1 MLMEEEDVDS
11 YHRKNKNNDMFIRL
25 FQKRPETFKGLKMTM
40 FDGLKKDNEDQKE
53 NLEDQQNNDEKSLG
67 RNGKI
72 RTSEVDGNSVNKLYE
87 RFKRRKRNK
96 KKDKREKLAE
106 IQKTKITEQ
115 NPENETDIRGAVGE
129 VQENQIRTIIG
140 RKVRLKIDKTSSENN
155 SEFHLI
161 EIFGNIPDNVH
172 ILESHLKEYQFE
184 RLKNIKIDVTY
195 KSRKEF
201 KPIYNTR
208 EIRER
213 VINKNGRNNI
223 ICYCCQMFVHKKR
236 ICWIKVKRLTRNKRF
251 DCSDYVNLSE
261 ILCSNS
267 SGVTLPIIK
276 HVIKFE
282 KKETSIE
289 KKIKYRTAIK
299 KEEDPE
305 ITRLRDERNRE
316 RKVKEQFKRMRSR
329 EINNLEIAR
338 EHQLRRGGNPACI
351 CGRPDCPSTV

>member
-11 YHRKNKNNDMFIRL
+11 YHRKNKNNDMYIRL

-40 FDGLKKDNEDQKE
+40 FEGMEKDKEDNKENPEDQQDNEDKR
-53 NLEDQQNNDEKSLG
+53 LA
-67 RNGKI
+67 RNGEI
-72 RTSEVDGNSVNKLYE
+72 RTSEVEGNSVNKLYE

-96 KKDKREKLAE
+96 KKDKREKQAE
-106 IQKTKITEQ
+106 IQKAKIAEQ
-115 NPENETDIRGAVGE
+115 NPENEINIRGAVDE
-129 VQENQIRTIIG
+129 VQEHQIRTIIG
-140 RKVRLKIDKTSSENN
+140 RKVRLKIDKTRCENN
-155 SEFHLI
+155 SEFPLI

-172 ILESHLKEYQFE
+172 ILESHLKEYQFV
-184 RLKNIKIDVTY
+184 RLKNIRIDVTY

-208 EIRER
+208 EIKER

-223 ICYCCQMFVHKKR
+223 ICFCCQMFVHKKR
-236 ICWIKVKRLTRNKRF
+236 ICWIKIKRLTRNKKF

-267 SGVTLPIIK
+267 SGVTLPIIRY
-276 HVIKFE
+276 VIKFE

-289 KKIKYRTAIK
+289 KKIKYRTAIQ

-305 ITRLRDERNRE
+305 ITRMREERKRERNMKKGQDHR
-316 RKVKEQFKRMRSR
+316 RSM

-338 EHQLRRGGNPACI
+338 EEQGRRRGNPGCT
-351 CGRPDCPSTV
+351 CGRPNCPSIV